1 MVIICGR
8 MKDIVHNNSEQAN
21 NDNNTDSNNNNNDS
35 NSSREKSNKYSLHI
49 YELLSMYSEEE
60 SMKKTKEC
68 LDGLLTRYC
77 SSFPI
82 LRGIK

>member
-21 NDNNTDSNNNNNDS
+21 NDNNTDNNNNNKDDS
-35 NSSREKSNKYSLHI
+35 NREKSSKYSLHI